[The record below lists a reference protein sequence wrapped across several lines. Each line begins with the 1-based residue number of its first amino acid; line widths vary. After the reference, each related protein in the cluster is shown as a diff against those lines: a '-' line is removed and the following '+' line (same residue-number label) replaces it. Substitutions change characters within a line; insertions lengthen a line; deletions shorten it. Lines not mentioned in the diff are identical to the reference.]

1 MTKDI
6 TIILDRSGSMRQ
18 IKPYV
23 ILEFN
28 RFISEFQT
36 SKLKS
41 RFNLI
46 QFSDTAEWTFTDLK
60 AEDVQLL
67 DESKYIT
74 NGSTALY
81 DTIGETL
88 NQKIQFIES
97 KKKPRSVTVA
107 IITDGRENSSVE
119 YSQKIIRDLVTKC
132 QDHLHWKILFFG
144 ANQDSVL
151 EGSQFGLDK
160 TFCTD
165 IKFSKRGMQ
174 TAFQSIKSEV
184 I

>member
-46 QFSDTAEWTFTDLK
+46 QFSDTAEWTFTNLK
-60 AEDVQLL
+60 AEDVELL

-74 NGSTALY
+74 NGSTSLY

-97 KKKPRSVTVA
+97 KKKTRS
-107 IITDGRENSSVE
+107 IP
-119 YSQKIIRDLVTKC
+119 
-132 QDHLHWKILFFG
+132 
-144 ANQDSVL
+144 
-151 EGSQFGLDK
+151 
-160 TFCTD
+160 
-165 IKFSKRGMQ
+165 
-174 TAFQSIKSEV
+174 EV
-184 I
+184 